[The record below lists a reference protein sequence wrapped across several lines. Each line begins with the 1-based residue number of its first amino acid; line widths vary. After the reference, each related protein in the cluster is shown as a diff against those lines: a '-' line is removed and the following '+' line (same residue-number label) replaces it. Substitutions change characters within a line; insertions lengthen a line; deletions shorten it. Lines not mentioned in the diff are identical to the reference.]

1 MRDIKRM
8 GLLLAVLWITGIWGD
23 DAVMGAGQTEQKLNT
38 KIAKEVE
45 IGYLL
50 YLPKG
55 YGEKDRKWPLMLFLH
70 GAGER
75 GDNLELVKVHGPA
88 KRIEQGKDYPFIV
101 VSPQC
106 PSGQW
111 WTEKADVLMALLDE
125 IEAKYAVDPDRIY
138 LTGLSMGGFGTWT
151 LACRHPERFAAIAPI
166 CGGGEWFLA
175 DRLKSVPVWAFHGAK
190 DSVVPLA
197 LSETMVQAV
206 ERAGGRAKLTVYPEA
221 NHDSWTVTYDN
232 PELYDWL
239 LSHRATRSKPSVA
252 SGQRPMKLNKQ
263 VSVEIDYLLYL
274 PEGYGETSKLWPLML
289 FLHGA
294 GERGSDLDKVKVHGP
309 PKLVAQGKSLP
320 FIIAS
325 PQCPSGRSWSD
336 PAQVQVLVAL
346 LDDLVEKHQVDES
359 RVYLTGLS
367 MGGYGTWS
375 LASSRPERFAAIVPI
390 CGGGQPRMA
399 RQLRDVPIW
408 VFHGAKDN
416 VVPLAQSEQMV
427 EAVKAAGGDVQ
438 FTVYPEAQHDSWTAT
453 YDNPKL
459 YEWLLSHRKGP
470 ERK

>member
-1 MRDIKRM
+1 MRDVRRM
-8 GLLLAVLWITGIWGD
+8 GLLLAVLWIAGIWGD
-23 DAVMGAGQTEQKLNT
+23 DAVMGAGQTKQKLT
-38 KIAKEVE
+38 KHIPKVVE
-45 IGYLL
+45 CNYLL
-50 YLPKG
+50 SLPVG
-55 YGEKDRKWPLMLFLH
+55 YGEKDQSWPLLMFLH

-75 GDNLELVKVHGPA
+75 GDNLELVKKHGPP

-106 PSGQW
+106 PAGQW
-111 WTEKADVLMALLDE
+111 WTEKTDTLLALLDE
-125 IEAKYAVDPDRIY
+125 IESKYAVDPERVY

-151 LACRHPERFAAIAPI
+151 LACRHPERFAAITPI
-166 CGGGEWFLA
+166 CGGGEWYLA
-175 DRLKSVPVWAFHGAK
+175 DRLRNVPVWAFHGAK
-190 DSVVPLA
+190 DSVVPLD
-197 LSETMVQAV
+197 LSEKMVQGV
-206 ERAGGRAKLTVYPEA
+206 QRAGGNAKLTVYPEA
-221 NHDSWTVTYDN
+221 NHDSWTATYDN

-239 LSHRATRSKPSVA
+239 LSHRASRPKPTPA
-252 SGQRPMKLNKQ
+252 SGQRPMKLNRQ
-263 VSVEIDYLLYL
+263 VAVEIDYLLHL
-274 PEGYGETSKLWPLML
+274 PEGYGDGSQKWPLML

-325 PQCPSGRSWSD
+325 PQCPTGRSWSD
-336 PAQVQVLVAL
+336 PAQIQVLIAL

-399 RQLRDVPIW
+399 RELRDVPIW

>member
-1 MRDIKRM
+1 
-8 GLLLAVLWITGIWGD
+8 
-23 DAVMGAGQTEQKLNT
+23 MGAGQTEQKLT
-38 KIAKEVE
+38 KHISKAVE
-45 IGYLL
+45 CNYLL
-50 YLPKG
+50 SVPGG
-55 YGEKDRKWPLMLFLH
+55 YGEKEQNWPLLVFLH

-75 GDNLELVKVHGPA
+75 GDNLELVKKHGPP
-88 KRIEQGKDYPFIV
+88 KRIDQGKDYPFIV

-106 PSGQW
+106 PAGQW
-111 WTEKADVLMALLDE
+111 WTEKTDTLMALLDE
-125 IEAKYAVDPDRIY
+125 IESKYAVAPERVY
-138 LTGLSMGGFGTWT
+138 LTGLSRGGFGTWT

-166 CGGGEWFLA
+166 CGGGEWYLA
-175 DRLKSVPVWAFHGAK
+175 DRLTNVPVWAFHGAK
-190 DSVVPLA
+190 DSVVPLD
-197 LSETMVQAV
+197 LSEKMVQSV
-206 ERAGGRAKLTVYPEA
+206 QRAGGTARLTVYPEA
-221 NHDSWTVTYDN
+221 NHDSWTATYDN
-232 PELYDWL
+232 PELYEWL
-239 LSHRATRSKPSVA
+239 LSHRANRSKPTPA
-252 SGQRPMKLNKQ
+252 SGQRPMQLNKQ
-263 VSVEIDYLLYL
+263 VAVEIDYLLHL
-274 PEGYGETSKLWPLML
+274 PEGYGETSKKWPLML

-309 PKLVAQGKSLP
+309 PKLVSQGKSLP
-320 FIIAS
+320 FIVAS
-325 PQCPSGRSWSD
+325 PQCPSARSWSD
-336 PAQVQVLVAL
+336 PAQVQVLIAL
-346 LDDLVEKHQVDES
+346 LDDLVEKYQVDES

-367 MGGYGTWS
+367 MGGYGTWA

-438 FTVYPEAQHDSWTAT
+438 FTVYPDAQHDSWTAT